1 MPQIS
6 IPGIA
11 AEFAYAAAMFS
22 TTAGVMQARCCDE
35 RKVVRVNV

>member
-1 MPQIS
+1 
-6 IPGIA
+6 
-11 AEFAYAAAMFS
+11 MFS